1 MLNDQISYPNDY
13 PRCHPV
19 ATFNPYEKLVE
30 RENMATHSISMKQ
43 PEEVVLGKDVRF
55 LIKRDGRKLGE
66 LHVSKGNLEWVPAGS
81 KVKTYRLRWAQVAI
95 LFEENGRLV

>member
-1 MLNDQISYPNDY
+1 
-13 PRCHPV
+13 
-19 ATFNPYEKLVE
+19 
-30 RENMATHSISMKQ
+30 MATHSISMKQ
-43 PEEVVLGKDVRF
+43 PEEVVLGKDVIF

-81 KVKTYRLRWAQVAI
+81 KAKTYRLRWAQVAT

>member
-1 MLNDQISYPNDY
+1 
-13 PRCHPV
+13 
-19 ATFNPYEKLVE
+19 
-30 RENMATHSISMKQ
+30 MATHSISMKQ
-43 PEEVVLGKDVRF
+43 PEEVVLGKDVIF

-81 KVKTYRLRWAQVAI
+81 KVKTYRLRWAQVAD

>member
-1 MLNDQISYPNDY
+1 
-13 PRCHPV
+13 
-19 ATFNPYEKLVE
+19 
-30 RENMATHSISMKQ
+30 MATHSISMKQ

-55 LIKRDGRKLGE
+55 SIKRDGRKLGE

-81 KVKTYRLRWAQVAI
+81 KVKTFRLRWAQVAV